1 MGDVAGAQTLILSE
15 LNREFGG
22 SAAAQAATFEGR
34 MRILKETM
42 NGVFET
48 IGTALL
54 PVLTNL
60 AIKITPIV
68 EKMANWIND
77 NPKLTAT
84 IIGIAA

>member
-1 MGDVAGAQTLILSE
+1 
-15 LNREFGG
+15 
-22 SAAAQAATFEGR
+22 

-60 AIKITPIV
+60 AVKITPIV
-68 EKMANWIND
+68 EKIANWIND

-84 IIGIAA
+84 ILGIAA

>member
-1 MGDVAGAQTLILSE
+1 
-15 LNREFGG
+15 
-22 SAAAQAATFEGR
+22 
-34 MRILKETM
+34 MRILKETL

-60 AIKITPIV
+60 AVKVTPIV

-84 IIGIAA
+84 IIAVAA